1 MSAPAPAP
9 RIQTNRTAPGPRSGL
24 GIWLDQ
30 HLYSFVS
37 SLGRALR
44 RPWSTALTI
53 GVMAVAFA
61 LPLGLWLALVNVQH
75 LAGTVQASRQIDVF
89 LKTDT
94 SAERAQALAAQLR
107 ARGEV
112 ASVQL
117 RTPEQGLAEFRKLS
131 GLEAA
136 IDALEDN
143 PLPAR
148 LIVIPSGDDAAL
160 AAELQQLP
168 EADLVQHDVLWRQR
182 LDSWLRFGTRLVWV
196 LAALFGLGALLVVGN
211 TVRLDIQSRR
221 EEIGVLQLLG
231 ASDGFIRRPFLYLG
245 AWYGLAAG
253 AIALGLLVACGLAL
267 RGPLSALSASYGS
280 HFVLSG
286 LDVGRAG
293 LVLLGTTLLGW
304 LGAGLVTG
312 HFLRQTRPTET

>member
-1 MSAPAPAP
+1 MSRKPAAAAGPAPAP
-9 RIQTNRTAPGPRSGL
+9 SRL
-24 GIWLDQ
+24 GVWWGHHMHSIA
-30 HLYSFVS
+30 F

-44 RPWSTALTI
+44 KPWATLLTVL
-53 GVMAVAFA
+53 VMALALA
-61 LPLGLWLALVNVQH
+61 LPLGLSVALDNLSR
-75 LAGTVQASRQIDVF
+75 LAGTVQQSKDIDVF
-89 LKTDT
+89 LKPEID
-94 SAERAQALAAQLR
+94 
-107 ARGEV
+107 V
-112 ASVQL
+112 ASARTLAEGLRKRGDVAGIL
-117 RTPEQGLAEFRKLS
+117 VRTPDEGLAELRERG
-131 GLEAA
+131 GLAGA
-136 IDALEDN
+136 IDALGEN
-143 PLPAR
+143 PLPS
-148 LIVIPSGDDAAL
+148 LLVITPKGDDALL
-160 AAELQQLP
+160 ATSVQGMPQV
-168 EADLVQHDVLWRQR
+168 DLVRRDAQWRQR
-182 LDSWLRFGTRLVWV
+182 LDGWLRFGTRLVQV
-196 LAALFGLGALLVVGN
+196 LALLLGLGALLVVGN

-304 LGAGLVTG
+304 LGAGLVTE